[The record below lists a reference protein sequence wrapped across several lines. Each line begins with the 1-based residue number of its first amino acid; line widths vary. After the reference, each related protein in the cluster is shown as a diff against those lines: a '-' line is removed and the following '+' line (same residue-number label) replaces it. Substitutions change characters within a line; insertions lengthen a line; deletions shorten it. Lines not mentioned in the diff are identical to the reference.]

1 MNTQKGFTLIEL
13 VVVIVILGILSAVA
27 IPKFIDLS
35 TQAGNASTKGVIG
48 ALASGSATN
57 YAAVLIGTSTASLN
71 VANVCTSALL
81 QPFVSGITL
90 VTGAGAGADVSHYT
104 VSGTGN
110 CVTAGAGGVVNCTF
124 QGFKGIA
131 QTGTLVCD

>member
-1 MNTQKGFTLIEL
+1 MNNQKGFTLIEL

-35 TQAGNASTKGVIG
+35 TQAGNSATQGVMG
-48 ALASGSATN
+48 AVASGTATN
-57 YAAVLIGTSTASLN
+57 YAAVLTATSVASLN

-110 CVTAGAGGVVNCTF
+110 CVTAGAGGVVTCTF
-124 QGFKGIA
+124 QGFKGAA
-131 QTGTLVCD
+131 QTGSVICD